1 MQNVIKQEVVKF
13 LFSNKAKKINE
24 IFTVDLTVTIYCQI
38 DGEVLSIFVAFSEN
52 VNFNKIAMDFLK
64 LLFKLRINVH
74 FQKFIKMSK
83 C

>member
-13 LFSNKAKKINE
+13 LFSKKAKKING